1 MKRTITILLMA
12 VLLLSMAA
20 CSSGN
25 GTTTQEATSM
35 TKDEMLEVAENIN
48 LTDVV
53 NAFSENKARA
63 EQTYLDNIYTISAL
77 VYNIESDY
85 CTIECT
91 GNNGDK
97 VISVYLD
104 KSELALLNSGEMITV
119 VGKISKTDNYFKI
132 DNAFYV
138 GNTIEIT
145 GTLKIEDTYI
155 TYQGNNGRYVEFGS
169 PKELYCYIVDDNG
182 NTYKINDEDISS
194 ISNSNVTILDKT
206 INNGDSIT
214 IDCKVISDS
223 QHYYSHGE
231 GSKSITFDYSIE
243 EVSFK

>member
-1 MKRTITILLMA
+1 MKRIITILVMA
-12 VLLLSMAA
+12 ALLLSMAA
-20 CSSGN
+20 CSNGN
-25 GTTTQEATSM
+25 GATTQEATSM

-48 LTDVV
+48 LTDVA

-63 EQTYLDNIYTISAL
+63 EQTYLDNVYTISAL
-77 VYNIESDY
+77 VGSIESDH
-85 CTIECT
+85 CTIKCT

-97 VISVYLD
+97 IFSVYLD

-119 VGKISKTDNYFKI
+119 VGKISSYFEI

-138 GNTIEIT
+138 GNTIEMT
-145 GTLKIEDTYI
+145 GTLKIEDTYV
-155 TYQGNNGRYVEFGS
+155 TYQDNNGKYVEFGDT
-169 PKELYCYIVDDNG
+169 KELYCYIVDNSG

-206 INNGDSIT
+206 INNDDSIT

-231 GSKSITFDYSIE
+231 GSKSITFDYRVE